1 MLIVAVDTSQTNGS
15 VTLADGR
22 ADVLDILETVT
33 VEGGTFSAQLIP
45 RTARLLQTHGKR
57 SESVDGFCAAIGPG
71 SFTGLRIGLAAV
83 KGLAEV
89 LRKPIAAVSMLEA
102 LARGANVEGRLLAVM
117 DARRSEFYV
126 GDYERFDQGLRCISE
141 RLCSVP
147 ELMVL
152 AKATEA
158 PLVSCEEKIVQM
170 AAKMGIPAYRVTA
183 PGSVDVARIGWEK
196 LLRNETTS
204 VAELDANYLRQDDA
218 LFLNK
223 K

>member
-1 MLIVAVDTSQTNGS
+1 
-15 VTLADGR
+15 
-22 ADVLDILETVT
+22 
-33 VEGGTFSAQLIP
+33 
-45 RTARLLQTHGKR
+45 
-57 SESVDGFCAAIGPG
+57 
-71 SFTGLRIGLAAV
+71 
-83 KGLAEV
+83 
-89 LRKPIAAVSMLEA
+89 
-102 LARGANVEGRLLAVM
+102 
-117 DARRSEFYV
+117 
-126 GDYERFDQGLRCISE
+126 
-141 RLCSVP
+141 
-147 ELMVL
+147 MVL